1 MEYITVKE
9 AAEKWGVGCR
19 RVQILCAQGR
29 VKGAYRFG
37 KSWMIPKGAV
47 LPNAYRTEE
56 EKQPLP
62 RKSPFLDMTNL
73 YHTAGS
79 ADECAEMLINQPEA
93 QIAFRRGETTAQ
105 GVHTLTQSGDCTAC
119 DYTRTA

>member
-1 MEYITVKE
+1 MGRFVAPRADFVQRGTHQGRD
-9 AAEKWGVGCR
+9 AFWPRMGDSHNGGFAE
-19 RVQILCAQGR
+19 CAQ
-29 VKGAYRFG
+29 
-37 KSWMIPKGAV
+37 KSEEPT
-47 LPNAYRTEE
+47 LPM
-56 EKQPLP
+56 P

-79 ADECAEMLINQPEA
+79 ANECAEMLINQPEAHALFEA